1 MTLKEYTL
9 RQLKGYD
16 EKIAQPQF
24 NVTCR
29 DKVDEDGLVI
39 AKEILQGK
47 NADGTPRVV
56 CEIPIEEIEMEDIDF
71 EKEWDSI
78 VIENGENATN

>member
-24 NVTCR
+24 NASVV
-29 DKVDEDGLVI
+29 DKVNEDGVVI
-39 AKEILQGK
+39 AKQIIQGK
-47 NADGTPRVV
+47 NPDGTPKVIG
-56 CEIPIEEIEMEDIDF
+56 EIPIEQIEMEDIDF